1 MFGKHPLSNFE
12 GTSPIKDLLRDVK
25 KGEAYKNREQEK
37 EEVQRRCQEIYV
49 PPGIISVEETAL
61 RKPSTIEKEIKNVV
75 PSDNIFKRQKV
86 EQRIF
91 GGMKNF
97 TIIQKNAPA
106 AAPVVCVVKKGQ
118 KVVMEPEVG

>member
-1 MFGKHPLSNFE
+1 MFGKHPLSNYE

-37 EEVQRRCQEIYV
+37 EEVQRKCQEIYV

-61 RKPSTIEKEIKNVV
+61 RKVSTIEKEIKNVV

-97 TIIQKNAPA
+97 TTIQKNVPA
-106 AAPVVCVVKKGQ
+106 AALAPSVVKKGA
-118 KVVMEPEVG
+118 KVVLEPEVG